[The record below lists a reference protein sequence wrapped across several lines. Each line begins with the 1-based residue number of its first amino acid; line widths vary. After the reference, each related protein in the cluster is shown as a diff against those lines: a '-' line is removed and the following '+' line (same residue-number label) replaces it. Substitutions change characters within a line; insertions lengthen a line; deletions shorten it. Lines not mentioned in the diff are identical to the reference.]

1 MSTTATP
8 AQAAPGRVVLVTG
21 GSRGIGLGCARRFQ
35 ALGDQ
40 VVITYKTSPPPDPTG
55 PAAHCTDLLAV
66 PCDVRDPAQVES
78 AFVAVEQA
86 FGPVEV
92 LVANA
97 GVTKDTLLLRMKEEA
112 WDEVLDTNLSGV
124 YRVVRR
130 AIGPMVRAHRGRIV
144 LVSSIVAFFG
154 SPGQVNYGA
163 AKAGLV
169 GLARSLAREVGSRGI
184 TVNVVA
190 PGVVDTDM
198 IASLGEER
206 VEQLLALVPLGR
218 RASPADVAG
227 AVAFLAS
234 EDAAYIT
241 GAVLPVDGGL
251 AMGM

>member
-1 MSTTATP
+1 M
-8 AQAAPGRVVLVTG
+8 TG
-21 GSRGIGLGCARRFQ
+21 WRS
-35 ALGDQ
+35 
-40 VVITYKTSPPPDPTG
+40 PTG
-55 PAAHCTDLLAV
+55 PHLPPIWPGPVHGTVALLPV

-78 AFVAVEQA
+78 AFAAVEEA

-97 GVTKDTLLLRMKEEA
+97 GVTKDTLLLRMGEEA
-112 WDEVLDTNLSGV
+112 WNEVLDTNLTGRLPGRAARPRAHGAGPSGPDRA
-124 YRVVRR
+124 RVV
-130 AIGPMVRAHRGRIV
+130 GGRP
-144 LVSSIVAFFG
+144 SSG
-154 SPGQVNYGA
+154 RPGQVNYGA

-198 IASLGEER
+198 IASLGEQR

-234 EDAAYIT
+234 DDAAYIT